1 MYSFFIGIDVS
12 KNYLD
17 VAYIL
22 FKKDCYLGRFPNSVE
37 GFISIISQLKQ
48 VVNYDLDS
56 WFFCFE
62 NTGVYSKGLL
72 FWFHENGIHFK
83 EENPIQIHRSLGLK
97 RGKNDKAD
105 AKSIARYAYEKR
117 ESIESSKPSKPA
129 VLKLK
134 KLILR
139 RDLLV
144 KQRTAMK
151 TSFNMQ
157 KRVLDEDLLVLFGKQ
172 TENLVQLL
180 NAQIDSL
187 EMEMKRVISEDISM
201 KKNDQ
206 LMQSIIGIGP
216 IVSAFVL
223 AYSENFELISDP
235 KKLASFIGIAPFEN
249 SSGEFKGKTKVSQL
263 AHKKLKSKLSNA
275 AQSAIRH
282 DPQLTHY
289 FNRKIAEGKHQG
301 SVINAVKNKLVQRIY
316 AVIKRQSPYVKFNYA

>member
-1 MYSFFIGIDVS
+1 
-12 KNYLD
+12 
-17 VAYIL
+17 
-22 FKKDCYLGRFPNSVE
+22 
-37 GFISIISQLKQ
+37 
-48 VVNYDLDS
+48 
-56 WFFCFE
+56 
-62 NTGVYSKGLL
+62 
-72 FWFHENGIHFK
+72 
-83 EENPIQIHRSLGLK
+83 
-97 RGKNDKAD
+97 
-105 AKSIARYAYEKR
+105 
-117 ESIESSKPSKPA
+117 
-129 VLKLK
+129 
-134 KLILR
+134 
-139 RDLLV
+139 
-144 KQRTAMK
+144 
-151 TSFNMQ
+151 
-157 KRVLDEDLLVLFGKQ
+157 
-172 TENLVQLL
+172 
-180 NAQIDSL
+180 
-187 EMEMKRVISEDISM
+187 M